1 MNPTIRSKRRP
12 PAFTLIEMLLVIT
25 VVAVLATAVIAAAW
39 KLRELAAERR
49 EMGIYRRLAQGI
61 VGWAGEHGGRLP
73 RSSHSA
79 FANGELGW
87 RREILPMLGHA
98 DTSAATYQRVAA
110 EEFAIVSTGTSP
122 RGPALNV
129 YFELDP
135 ASDDYDGSPSTW
147 RQLAVIPNPAST
159 VLITAAPGQPGASM
173 ADHLMAHYFAGK
185 ADSYPARAEG
195 RPAGVVLWVDG
206 RATLEKPGSLF
217 DQANGINRFHP
228 EKSAT
233 N

>member
-1 MNPTIRSKRRP
+1 MNRKPFSRRRLSG
-12 PAFTLIEMLLVIT
+12 FTMVELLLVVV
-25 VVAVLATAVIAAAW
+25 VVAVLATAAMAAAG
-39 KLRELAAERR
+39 KLRELAAERL
-49 EMGIYRRLAQGI
+49 EMGCYRRLGQGI
-61 VGWAGEHGGRLP
+61 LGWAGDHSGRLP

-87 RREILPMLGHA
+87 RREILPVLGHA
-98 DTSAATYQRVAA
+98 DTSAATYQRVATQ
-110 EEFAIVSTGTSP
+110 EFAVVGSGDAP

-135 ASDDYDGSPSTW
+135 ASDDYDGSPATW

-159 VLITAAPGQPGASM
+159 VLLVAAPGHPGAPM
-173 ADHLMAHYFAGK
+173 ADHVMAHYLAGK
-185 ADSYPARAEG
+185 ADTYPAPVVG

-206 RATLEKPGSLF
+206 HVTVEKPGSLF
-217 DQANGINRFHP
+217 DQANGIDRFHP
-228 EKSAT
+228 EKSAR

>member
-1 MNPTIRSKRRP
+1 MVE
-12 PAFTLIEMLLVIT
+12 LLLVIV
-25 VVAVLATAVIAAAW
+25 VVAVLATAAMAAAW
-39 KLRELAAERR
+39 KLRELAAERL
-49 EMGIYRRLAQGI
+49 EMGRYRRLGQGI
-61 VGWAGEHGGRLP
+61 LGWAGEHSGRLP

-98 DTSAATYQRVAA
+98 DTSAATFQRVAV
-110 EEFAIVSTGTSP
+110 EEFGIVSTGTAP

-135 ASDDYDGSPSTW
+135 ASDDYDGSPATW

-159 VLITAAPGQPGASM
+159 VLLTAAPGHPGAPM
-173 ADHLMAHYFAGK
+173 ADHVMAHYFAGK
-185 ADSYPARAEG
+185 AETYPARADG

-206 RATLEKPGSLF
+206 HVTVEKPGSLF
-217 DQANGINRFHP
+217 DQANGIDRFHP

>member
-1 MNPTIRSKRRP
+1 MSPKLRSCRGGA
-12 PAFTLIEMLLVIT
+12 AFTLIELLLVIT
-25 VVAVLATAVIAAAW
+25 VVAVLATAVIAAAL
-39 KLRELAAERR
+39 KLRELAAERL
-49 EMGIYRRLAQGI
+49 EMGRYRRLAQGI
-61 VGWAGEHGGRLP
+61 LGWAGEHAGRLP

-98 DTSAATYQRVAA
+98 DTNAGTYERVA
-110 EEFAIVSTGTSP
+110 EQEFGVVSVGTSP

-135 ASDDYDGSPSTW
+135 ASDDYDGSPATW

-159 VLITAAPGQPGASM
+159 VLLTAAPGNPGAPM
-173 ADHLMAHYFAGK
+173 ADHVMAHYLAGK
-185 ADSYPARAEG
+185 AEIYPARAEG

-217 DQANGINRFHP
+217 DQPNGIDRFHP